1 MAWVSMG
8 SANLVN
14 GSAVYGYVYFEYN
27 NESTA
32 RACRLRI
39 APRSG
44 YTFQVYF
51 NNVTVNGVNYGSA
64 GNLTQN
70 SGTFWTGNL
79 APGGTY
85 TAKWTNP
92 WYAGSKT
99 PTITGTVAPIPVTIV
114 SNIYGSVNGVAK
126 KINKKIYGSVNG
138 TARRIVKLYG
148 SANGVAKLIYKDET

>member
-8 SANLVN
+8 SANLVD
-14 GSAVYGYVYFEYN
+14 GSTVRGYVYFEYDDAT
-27 NESTA
+27 TA

-51 NNVTVNGVNYGSA
+51 NSVTVDGVNYGSA

-70 SGTFWTGNL
+70 SGVFWTGNL
-79 APGGTY
+79 SPGANH
-85 TAKWTNP
+85 TASWTNT
-92 WYAGSKT
+92 WYAGTKT
-99 PTITGTVAPIPVTIV
+99 PSITGWVPAIPVTIV
-114 SNIYGSVNGVAK
+114 SNIYGSVGGTAK
-126 KINKKIYGSVNG
+126 KINKKLYGSVGG
-138 TARRIVKLYG
+138 TARKIIKFYG